1 MEKNQVCF
9 DTQLHQPPDNIV
21 IAPKESRIKTL
32 KIPVIPRRSAIV
44 VIKVLA
50 GQETGVHGN
59 PLIRKDR
66 RVLQAEIVMFWH
78 EAKPHFI
85 EISLFQFLK
94 SLLDDLGFLK
104 GK

>member
-1 MEKNQVCF
+1 M
-9 DTQLHQPPDNIV
+9 
-21 IAPKESRIKTL
+21 
-32 KIPVIPRRSAIV
+32 IPRRSAIV

-104 GK
+104 GKCIACGAAGVMRCAVLMLKIEPIRSPHRAVVIF